1 MAKVL
6 VATNNQGKL
15 QEIRSL
21 LATINLQLISP
32 SDLGLQLEV
41 REDGSSYQENAA
53 LKATAYSE
61 ASGLVV
67 IADDS
72 GLEVAALNG
81 APGLYSARFS
91 SKPGATDADRRQY
104 LLEQLQAYPPP
115 WKAQFRCVVALTL
128 QGHPVHFTEGICPG
142 EIIPEERGEHG
153 FGYDPIFL
161 LPKVDLT
168 MAELAM
174 EEKNRLSHR
183 ALAVQ
188 SAIPILLDLISK
200 Q

>member
-1 MAKVL
+1 MSKVL
-6 VATNNQGKL
+6 IATNNQGKL
-15 QEIRSL
+15 HEIRSL
-21 LATINLQLISP
+21 LASTNLHLVSP
-32 SDLGLQLEV
+32 ADLGIQIEV

-53 LKATAYSE
+53 LKATAFSE

-67 IADDS
+67 IADDT

-81 APGLYSARFS
+81 APGLYSARFL
-91 SKPGATDADRRQY
+91 SKPDATDADRRQY
-104 LLEQLQAYPPP
+104 LLEQLQAHPPP

-128 QGHPVHFTEGICPG
+128 QGYPVHFTEGICTG

-161 LPKVDLT
+161 LPQVDLT

-188 SAIPILLDLISK
+188 SAIPILLDFVSK
-200 Q
+200 R